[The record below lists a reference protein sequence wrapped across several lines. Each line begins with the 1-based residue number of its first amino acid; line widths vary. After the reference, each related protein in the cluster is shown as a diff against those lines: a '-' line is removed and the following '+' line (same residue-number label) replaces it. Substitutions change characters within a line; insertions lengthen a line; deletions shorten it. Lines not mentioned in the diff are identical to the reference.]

1 MNIFTFYLIKCMKKV
16 IFKDDSV
23 ECKCGFI
30 GNIFTIQKHFKKS
43 WTYTNGKIEKNDHTK
58 KQ

>member
-1 MNIFTFYLIKCMKKV
+1 MKKV